1 MKGELPGGQT
11 LKGLEPWVVIWAD
24 FGFDQIDLE
33 TAKRARKKEGE

>member
-24 FGFDQIDLE
+24 FGFDQIDLA